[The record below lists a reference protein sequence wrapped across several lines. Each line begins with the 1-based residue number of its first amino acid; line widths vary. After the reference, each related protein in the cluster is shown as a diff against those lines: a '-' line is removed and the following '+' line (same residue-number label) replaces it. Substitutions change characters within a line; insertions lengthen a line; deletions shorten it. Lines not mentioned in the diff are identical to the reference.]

1 MGLGYVTVSVEVGLG
16 DAIERLGKPMGLPQS
31 LPPARVCEILPP
43 EVALLLEAGGAG
55 ENSTEVPP
63 STVRRA
69 MGEEPTGVGVPGGRT
84 PGHGVMKRLG
94 GVPPPDCE
102 CLGVAA
108 NVLAGVPPQLQD
120 VQEGEG
126 LYRLVPRVGAHW
138 VWSLRRKCCNVSSP
152 LILCFWGG
160 LNFFCKWSPP
170 LLQCVHEGGGGQS
183 GGPGGC
189 SLGQAKLI
197 FFVRVPLPDG

>member
-94 GVPPPDCE
+94 GVPPQIVSVWG
-102 CLGVAA
+102 L
-108 NVLAGVPPQLQD
+108 LQMFW
-120 VQEGEG
+120 QG
-126 LYRLVPRVGAHW
+126 
-138 VWSLRRKCCNVSSP
+138 SP
-152 LILCFWGG
+152 LS
-160 LNFFCKWSPP
+160 CKTCKRGKGCTDWCPGWALTGSGRCAENVAMYPPP
-170 LLQCVHEGGGGQS
+170 LYCVS
-183 GGPGGC
+183 GG
-189 SLGQAKLI
+189 A
-197 FFVRVPLPDG
+197 